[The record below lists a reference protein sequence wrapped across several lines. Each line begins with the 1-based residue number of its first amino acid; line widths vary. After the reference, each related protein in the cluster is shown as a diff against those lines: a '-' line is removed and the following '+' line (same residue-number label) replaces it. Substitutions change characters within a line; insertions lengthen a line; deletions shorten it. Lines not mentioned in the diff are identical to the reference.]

1 MKLTDLHIRNFR
13 CFENLLLRL
22 EGKLTVLVANNG
34 NGKTSILDAIAIAFG
49 PFLTRLPKVKG
60 KDFGANDLRI
70 KEDGKLAPFHSIS
83 ASINVGEEQIEWTRF
98 AKRDQSRWTEIE
110 TEKEIQAGRNNL
122 NATNNDNQNQPRN
135 NRLGELQR
143 FADGFIEAIHTD
155 APFSLPILAYYGTG
169 RGVFSVPERRT
180 GFQKDFGRFDAYLGC
195 LDPKTNFRKFF
206 EYFYFLEDFE
216 KRQIVEEKNF
226 DFRNPELE
234 VIRRAITTFLKEFS
248 NPRTELRP
256 LRFLLDQ
263 KMGDAIRTF
272 DVRTL
277 SDGYRTSLGVVIDL
291 ASRMAEANPHLGV
304 NALESAGVVLI
315 DEIDMH
321 LHPDWQQHIIE
332 DLQRT
337 FPNVQIICTTHSPQ
351 VLSTVP
357 QSSIVILGDDHQAR
371 GPDEQTRGVPSN
383 EILSRVMHVDP
394 TPEVKEASLVSQ
406 YKELIQSGT
415 AQAEQGVRLWKTL
428 TEHFGE
434 GHPELL
440 ECQRLARLE
449 AFKKKISTPEAE

>member
-1 MKLTDLHIRNFR
+1 MILSDIRLRNFR
-13 CFENLLLRL
+13 CFEDLLLRFN
-22 EGKLTVLVANNG
+22 GKLTVLVANNG

-70 KEDGKLAPFHSIS
+70 KEDGKPAPFHSIS
-83 ASINVGEEQIEWTRF
+83 ARVFVGDEKIEWTRF
-98 AKRDQSRWTEIE
+98 TKRDQSHWTELE
-110 TEKEIQAGRNNL
+110 TEREIQAEREKL
-122 NATNNDNQNQPRN
+122 NAENSYDPSQSR
-135 NRLGELQR
+135 NRLGELYK
-143 FADGFIEAIHTD
+143 FADGFIEASQTE

-169 RGVFSVPERRT
+169 RGVFAVPERRT
-180 GFQKDFGRFDAYLGC
+180 GFQKDFGRFDAYQGC

-263 KMGDAIRTF
+263 KMGDAMRTF

-277 SDGYRTSLGVVIDL
+277 SDGYRTSLGVVMDL
-291 ASRMAEANPHLGV
+291 ASRMAEANPHMGV

-321 LHPDWQQHIIE
+321 LHPEWQQHIIQ

-337 FPNVQIICTTHSPQ
+337 FPNLQFICTTHSPQ
-351 VLSTVP
+351 LLSTIP
-357 QSSIVILGDDHQAR
+357 KESILLIDEDHQVRSPAQ
-371 GPDEQTRGVPSN
+371 QTRGIPSN
-383 EILSRVMHVDP
+383 EILSRVMDVDP
-394 TPEVKEASLVSQ
+394 TPAVSEADMLSQ
-406 YKELIQSGT
+406 LRALIQTGM
-415 AQAEQGVRLWKTL
+415 
-428 TEHFGE
+428 TERADYRELRSKLEAHFGKD
-434 GHPELL
+434 HPELR
-440 ECQRLARLE
+440 ECDRLIRLE
-449 AFKKKISTPEAE
+449 KFKRQVANKDSI

>member
-1 MKLTDLHIRNFR
+1 MRLSDIRLKNFR
-13 CFENLLLRL
+13 CFENLQIRFANNI
-22 EGKLTVLVANNG
+22 TVLVANNG

-60 KDFGANDLRI
+60 KDFGGNDLRI
-70 KEDGKLAPFHSIS
+70 QDDGKPAPFQAI
-83 ASINVGEEQIEWTRF
+83 AARIFIGEKKIEWTRF
-98 AKRDQSRWTEIE
+98 AKRDQSKWTEDE
-110 TEKEIQAGRNNL
+110 TEKEIQSEQAQIKADGNYDLRLSRN
-122 NATNNDNQNQPRN
+122 AV
-135 NRLGELQR
+135 GELYK
-143 FADGFIEAIHTD
+143 FADGFIEASHTET
-155 APFSLPILAYYGTG
+155 PYSLPILAYYGTG

-180 GFQKDFGRFDAYLGC
+180 GFQKDFGRFDAYNGC

-216 KRQIVEEKNF
+216 KRQIVDAKNF

-263 KMGDAIRTF
+263 KMGDAVRTF

-277 SDGYRTSLGVVIDL
+277 SDGYRTSLGVVMDL
-291 ASRMAEANPHLGV
+291 ASRMAEANPHMGV
-304 NALESAGVVLI
+304 EALESAGVVLI

-321 LHPDWQQHIIE
+321 LHPEWQQHIIQ

-337 FPNVQIICTTHSPQ
+337 FPNLQFICTTHSPQ
-351 VLSTVP
+351 VLSTIP
-357 QSSIVILGDDHQAR
+357 KESILFIDENHQAR
-371 GPDEQTRGVPSN
+371 SPDEQTRGVPSN
-383 EILSRVMHVDP
+383 EVLSRVMNVDP
-394 TPEVKEASLVSQ
+394 TPNVKEASLVSC
-406 YKELIQSGT
+406 YKELIQSGE
-415 AQAEQGVRLWKTL
+415 AQSGEGVKLWESL
-428 TEHFGE
+428 ADHFGE

-449 AFKKKISTPEAE
+449 AFKKRISNGEAK

>member
-1 MKLTDLHIRNFR
+1 MILSDLRLRNFR
-13 CFENLLLRL
+13 CFEDLLLRFN
-22 EGKLTVLVANNG
+22 GRLTVLVANNG

-70 KEDGKLAPFHSIS
+70 KEDGKPAPFHSIS
-83 ASINVGEEQIEWTRF
+83 ARVFVGDEKIEWTRF
-98 AKRDQSRWTEIE
+98 AKRDQSNWTELE
-110 TEKEIQAGRNNL
+110 TEREIQAEREKL
-122 NATNNDNQNQPRN
+122 NAGNSYDPSQSR
-135 NRLGELQR
+135 NRLGELYK
-143 FADGFIEAIHTD
+143 FADGFIEASQTE

-169 RGVFSVPERRT
+169 RGVFAVPERRT
-180 GFQKDFGRFDAYLGC
+180 GFQKDFERFDAYQGC

-216 KRQIVEEKNF
+216 KRQIVDEKNF

-234 VIRRAITTFLKEFS
+234 VIRRAITTFLEEFS

-263 KMGDAIRTF
+263 ACGESVYTF

-277 SDGYRTSLGVVIDL
+277 SDGYRTSLGVVMDL
-291 ASRMAEANPHLGV
+291 ASRMAEANPHMGI
-304 NALESAGVVLI
+304 NALDSAGVVLI

-321 LHPDWQQHIIE
+321 LHPEWQQHIIQ

-337 FPNVQIICTTHSPQ
+337 FPNLQFICTTHSPQ
-351 VLSTVP
+351 LLSTVP
-357 QSSIVILGDDHQAR
+357 KESILLIDRDHQVR
-371 GPDEQTRGVPSN
+371 SPDQQTRGVPSN
-383 EILSRVMHVDP
+383 EILSRVMDVDP
-394 TPEVKEASLVSQ
+394 TPAVSEAEMLSQ
-406 YKELIQSGT
+406 LKALIQTGM
-415 AQAEQGVRLWKTL
+415 
-428 TEHFGE
+428 TERDEYSQLRSKLEAHFGK

-440 ECQRLARLE
+440 ECDRLIRLE
-449 AFKKKISTPEAE
+449 AFKLKVANKISV